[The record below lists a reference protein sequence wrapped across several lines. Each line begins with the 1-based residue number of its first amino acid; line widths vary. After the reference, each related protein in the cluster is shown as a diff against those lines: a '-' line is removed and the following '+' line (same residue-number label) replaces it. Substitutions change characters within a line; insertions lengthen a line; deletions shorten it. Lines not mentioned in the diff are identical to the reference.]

1 MNILRRFFLSNKTH
15 SGDTSVSIPSG
26 QLILVRSPASPK
38 SENECL
44 YEDVILSIR
53 ETSSPFNYQLVVG
66 KNHSSEQDII
76 SDGGDTNEDEELF
89 ETDET
94 VLKSFLI
101 DTQLKFILFE
111 DVEGEI
117 LGWKD
122 LEGDLGDM
130 YEYRINPTVPQDT
143 IDHFLFAIYRC
154 EYERKYKRS
163 SADIHAAALKEFV
176 VEQKDLQLEGDHILS
191 SISTASSTLDLRG
204 NLQGAD
210 EEDEADEEEDEEED
224 EDEFQDATEDVAA
237 ERQVKGEFIGSVP
250 CDLFIY
256 DAKKQSFKVKQNDSN
271 VTIED
276 LGHWNYLMEIKKK
289 KHDENPKS
297 QGFSVVS
304 HIIEQLDPAFRFEQ
318 LSFIFNYFT
327 ENAGYTF
334 LVRFAN
340 RGDYDSFQ
348 KMFAKALWQHIN
360 EKEWRLIKETE
371 QDYLVD
377 TFKNTSVSDED
388 MPDAEYGEEEDD
400 VEMTDSTVNMKN
412 NESDSSNEEKTRY
425 ENTTEYNNALKIG
438 LKDDKAFISRGN
450 KLGIFRTDDDDRK
463 LTFSAAIEG
472 ISSSKEKNRRIN
484 PDRMMLQKGDTTMI
498 IQDETNPNTI
508 YKMDLNRGKV
518 VEDWTMTKDSVD
530 LPVVNFTSNDKYAE
544 MGDDETFLGL
554 SKQSLFR
561 VDPRTKNKIV
571 DSDFKQYKTKT
582 NFSQIATTD
591 SGYIAA
597 STKAGEI
604 KLYDRLGKNA
614 KTSLPGL
621 GDDFIGLTTSSD
633 GRFILAT
640 CKTYLLLI
648 DVKIKKGKY
657 RYKIGFERSFGK
669 DDKPLPKK
677 LSLKPEHLAYLRQVC
692 GNKMSFTKANFNS
705 TIQYKTN
712 TPSSIITSIGPF
724 AITWSLRKVLK
735 NDPEPYTIRRYN
747 DTVMMGDFTVHNAHR
762 MIFTLPDD
770 VTLASSKSFKK
781 PSTEFGGI
789 VKEYEG

>member
-66 KNHSSEQDII
+66 KNHTSEQDLI
-76 SDGGDTNEDEELF
+76 SDGDDENNEEDELF
-89 ETDET
+89 ESDTT

-101 DTQLKFILFE
+101 DAQLKFILFE
-111 DVEGEI
+111 DTESEI

-122 LEGDLGDM
+122 LEGDAGDM

-143 IDHFLFAIYRC
+143 VDHFLFAIYRC

-163 SADIHAAALKEFV
+163 SADIHAASLKEFV

-191 SISTASSTLDLRG
+191 SISTASSTLDLHS
-204 NLQGAD
+204 NLQGVND
-210 EEDEADEEEDEEED
+210 EDEADEEDEGD
-224 EDEFQDATEDVAA
+224 EDEFQDAIEEVATE
-237 ERQVKGEFIGSVP
+237 EQVKGELIGSVL
-250 CDLFIY
+250 CDLFVY
-256 DAKKQSFKVKQNDSN
+256 DAKKQSFKTKQKGMEAS
-271 VTIED
+271 IED
-276 LGHWNYLMEIKKK
+276 IGHWNYLMQIKKK
-289 KHDENPKS
+289 QSEEDTKS
-297 QGFSVVS
+297 KDFSIVS
-304 HIIEQLDPAFRFEQ
+304 YVIEQLDPTFRFEQ
-318 LSFIFNYFT
+318 FSFIFNYFT
-327 ENAGYTF
+327 EKAGYTF
-334 LVRFAN
+334 LMRFAN
-340 RGDYDSFQ
+340 RDEYDKFQ
-348 KMFAKALWQHIN
+348 KMFAKALWQHNN
-360 EKEWRLIKETE
+360 EREWRLIKETE

-377 TFKNTSVSDED
+377 TFRDVSLSDED
-388 MPDAEYGEEEDD
+388 MPDAVSDDDDD
-400 VEMTDSTVNMKN
+400 VEMTDSTVNMKD
-412 NESDSSNEEKTRY
+412 NESDSEDEQKTSY
-425 ENTTEYNNALKIG
+425 KNSAEHNKGLKIG
-438 LKDDKAFISRGN
+438 LKDDRAFISRGN
-450 KLGIFRTDDDDRK
+450 KLGIFRTDNDDRK
-463 LTFSAAIEG
+463 LTFSTAIES
-472 ISSSKEKNRRIN
+472 ISSSRQKNKKIN
-484 PDRMMLQKGDTTMI
+484 LDRMMLQKGDTTMI
-498 IQDETNPNTI
+498 IQDTADPNTI

-518 VEDWTMTKDSVD
+518 VEDWTMTKDSVGI
-530 LPVVNFTSNDKYAE
+530 PVVNFAPNDKYAE
-544 MGDDETFLGL
+544 MGDEETFLGL

-571 DSDFKQYKTKT
+571 DSDFKQYKSKT

-591 SGYIAA
+591 NGYIAA
-597 STKAGEI
+597 STKGGEI
-604 KLYDRLGKNA
+604 KLYDKLGRNA

-657 RYKIGFERSFGK
+657 RYKMGFERSFGK

-677 LSLKPEHLAYLRQVC
+677 LTLKPEHLAYLRQVC
-692 GNKMSFTKANFNS
+692 GNNMSFTKANFNS
-705 TIQYKTN
+705 TLQYKTN

-724 AITWSLRKVLK
+724 AVTWSMRKVLK

-781 PSTEFGGI
+781 PSTEFGGV
-789 VKEYEG
+789 VKEYQG

>member
-53 ETSSPFNYQLVVG
+53 ETSSPFNYQLIVG
-66 KNHSSEQDII
+66 KNHTSEQDLI
-76 SDGGDTNEDEELF
+76 SDGDDENNEEDELF
-89 ETDET
+89 ESDTT

-101 DTQLKFILFE
+101 DAQLKFILFE
-111 DVEGEI
+111 DTESEI

-122 LEGDLGDM
+122 LEGDAGDM

-143 IDHFLFAIYRC
+143 VDHFLFAVYRC

-163 SADIHAAALKEFV
+163 SADIHAASLKEFV

-191 SISTASSTLDLRG
+191 SISTASSTLDLHS

-210 EEDEADEEEDEEED
+210 DEDEADEGD
-224 EDEFQDATEDVAA
+224 EDEFQDAIEEVATE
-237 ERQVKGEFIGSVP
+237 EQVKGELIGSVL
-250 CDLFIY
+250 CDLFVY
-256 DAKKQSFKVKQNDSN
+256 DAKKQSFKTKQKGMEAS
-271 VTIED
+271 IED
-276 LGHWNYLMEIKKK
+276 IGHWNYLMQIKKK
-289 KHDENPKS
+289 QSEEDTKS
-297 QGFSVVS
+297 KDFSIVS
-304 HIIEQLDPAFRFEQ
+304 YVIEQLDPTFRFEQ
-318 LSFIFNYFT
+318 FSFIFNYFT
-327 ENAGYTF
+327 EKAGYTF
-334 LVRFAN
+334 LMRFAN
-340 RGDYDSFQ
+340 RDEYDKFQ
-348 KMFAKALWQHIN
+348 KMFAKALWQHNN
-360 EKEWRLIKETE
+360 EREWRLIKETE

-377 TFKNTSVSDED
+377 TFRDVSLSDED
-388 MPDAEYGEEEDD
+388 MPDAVSDDDDD
-400 VEMTDSTVNMKN
+400 VEMTDSTINMKD
-412 NESDSSNEEKTRY
+412 NESDSEDEQKTRY
-425 ENTTEYNNALKIG
+425 KNSAEHNKGLKIG
-438 LKDDKAFISRGN
+438 LKDDRAFISRGN
-450 KLGIFRTDDDDRK
+450 KLGIFRTDNDDRK
-463 LTFSAAIEG
+463 LTFSTAIES
-472 ISSSKEKNRRIN
+472 ISSSRQKNKKIN
-484 PDRMMLQKGDTTMI
+484 LDRMMLQKGDTTMI
-498 IQDETNPNTI
+498 IQDTADPNTI

-518 VEDWTMTKDSVD
+518 VEDWTMTKDSVGI
-530 LPVVNFTSNDKYAE
+530 PVVNFAPNDKYAE
-544 MGDDETFLGL
+544 MGDEETFLGL

-571 DSDFKQYKTKT
+571 DSDFKQYKSKT

-591 SGYIAA
+591 NGYIVA
-597 STKAGEI
+597 STKGGEI
-604 KLYDRLGKNA
+604 KLYDELGRNA

-657 RYKIGFERSFGK
+657 RYKMGFERSFGK

-677 LSLKPEHLAYLRQVC
+677 LTLKPEHLAYLRQVC
-692 GNKMSFTKANFNS
+692 GNNMSFTKANFNS
-705 TIQYKTN
+705 TLQYKTN

-724 AITWSLRKVLK
+724 AVTWSMRKVLK

-781 PSTEFGGI
+781 PSTEFGGV
-789 VKEYEG
+789 VKEYQG

>member
-66 KNHSSEQDII
+66 KNHTSEQDLI
-76 SDGGDTNEDEELF
+76 SDGDDENNEEDELF
-89 ETDET
+89 ESDTT

-101 DTQLKFILFE
+101 DAQLKFILFE
-111 DVEGEI
+111 DTESEI

-122 LEGDLGDM
+122 LEGDAGDM

-143 IDHFLFAIYRC
+143 VDHFLFAIYRC

-163 SADIHAAALKEFV
+163 SADIHAASLKEFV

-191 SISTASSTLDLRG
+191 SISTASSTLDLHS
-204 NLQGAD
+204 NLQGVND
-210 EEDEADEEEDEEED
+210 EDEADEEDEGD
-224 EDEFQDATEDVAA
+224 EDEFQDAIEEVATE
-237 ERQVKGEFIGSVP
+237 EQVKGELIGSVL
-250 CDLFIY
+250 CDLFVY
-256 DAKKQSFKVKQNDSN
+256 DAKKQSFKTKQKGMEAS
-271 VTIED
+271 IED
-276 LGHWNYLMEIKKK
+276 IGHWNYLMQIKKK
-289 KHDENPKS
+289 QSEEDTKS
-297 QGFSVVS
+297 KDFSIVS
-304 HIIEQLDPAFRFEQ
+304 YVIEQLDPTFRFEQ
-318 LSFIFNYFT
+318 FSFIFNYFT
-327 ENAGYTF
+327 EKAGYTF
-334 LVRFAN
+334 LMRFAN
-340 RGDYDSFQ
+340 RDEYDKFQ
-348 KMFAKALWQHIN
+348 KMFAKALWQHNN
-360 EKEWRLIKETE
+360 EREWRLIKETE

-377 TFKNTSVSDED
+377 TFRDVSLSDED
-388 MPDAEYGEEEDD
+388 MPDAVSDDDDD
-400 VEMTDSTVNMKN
+400 VEMTDSTVNMKD
-412 NESDSSNEEKTRY
+412 NESDSEDEQKTRY
-425 ENTTEYNNALKIG
+425 KNSAEHNRGLKIG
-438 LKDDKAFISRGN
+438 LKDDRAFISRGN
-450 KLGIFRTDDDDRK
+450 KLGIFRTDNDDRK
-463 LTFSAAIEG
+463 LTFSTAIES
-472 ISSSKEKNRRIN
+472 ISSSRQKNKKIN
-484 PDRMMLQKGDTTMI
+484 LDRMMLQKGDTTMI
-498 IQDETNPNTI
+498 IQDTADPNTI

-518 VEDWTMTKDSVD
+518 VEDWTMTKDSVGI
-530 LPVVNFTSNDKYAE
+530 PVVNFAPNDKYAE
-544 MGDDETFLGL
+544 MGDEETFLGL

-571 DSDFKQYKTKT
+571 DSDFKQYKSKT

-591 SGYIAA
+591 NGYIAA
-597 STKAGEI
+597 STKGGEI
-604 KLYDRLGKNA
+604 KLYDKLGRNA

-657 RYKIGFERSFGK
+657 RYKMGFERSFGK

-677 LSLKPEHLAYLRQVC
+677 LTLKPEHLAYLRQVC
-692 GNKMSFTKANFNS
+692 GNNMSFTKANFNS
-705 TIQYKTN
+705 TLQYKTN

-724 AITWSLRKVLK
+724 AVTWSMRKVLK

-781 PSTEFGGI
+781 PSTEFGGV
-789 VKEYEG
+789 VKEYQG

>member
-66 KNHSSEQDII
+66 KNHTSEQDLI
-76 SDGGDTNEDEELF
+76 SDGDDENNEEDELF
-89 ETDET
+89 ESDTT

-101 DTQLKFILFE
+101 DAQLKFILFE
-111 DVEGEI
+111 DTESEI

-122 LEGDLGDM
+122 LEGDAGDM

-143 IDHFLFAIYRC
+143 VDHFLFAIYRC

-163 SADIHAAALKEFV
+163 SADIHAASLKEFV

-191 SISTASSTLDLRG
+191 SISTASSTLDLHS
-204 NLQGAD
+204 NLQGVD
-210 EEDEADEEEDEEED
+210 DEDEADEEDEGD
-224 EDEFQDATEDVAA
+224 EDEFQDAIEQVATE
-237 ERQVKGEFIGSVP
+237 EQVKGELIGSVL
-250 CDLFIY
+250 CDLFVY
-256 DAKKQSFKVKQNDSN
+256 DAKKQSFKTKQKGMEAS
-271 VTIED
+271 IED
-276 LGHWNYLMEIKKK
+276 IGHWNYLMQIKKK
-289 KHDENPKS
+289 QSEEDTKS
-297 QGFSVVS
+297 KDFSIVS
-304 HIIEQLDPAFRFEQ
+304 YVIEQLDPTFRFEQ
-318 LSFIFNYFT
+318 FSFIFNYFT
-327 ENAGYTF
+327 EKAGYTF
-334 LVRFAN
+334 LMRFAN
-340 RGDYDSFQ
+340 RDEYDKFQ
-348 KMFAKALWQHIN
+348 KMFAKALWQHNN
-360 EKEWRLIKETE
+360 EREWRLIKETE

-377 TFKNTSVSDED
+377 TFRDVSLSDED
-388 MPDAEYGEEEDD
+388 MPDAVSDDDDD
-400 VEMTDSTVNMKN
+400 VEMTDSTVNMKD
-412 NESDSSNEEKTRY
+412 NESDSEDEQKTSY
-425 ENTTEYNNALKIG
+425 KNSAEHNKGLKIG
-438 LKDDKAFISRGN
+438 LKDDRAFISRGN
-450 KLGIFRTDDDDRK
+450 KLGIFRTDNDDRK
-463 LTFSAAIEG
+463 LTFSTAIES
-472 ISSSKEKNRRIN
+472 ISSSRQKNKKIN
-484 PDRMMLQKGDTTMI
+484 LDRMMLQKGDTTMI
-498 IQDETNPNTI
+498 IQDTADPNTI

-518 VEDWTMTKDSVD
+518 VEDWTMTKDSVGI
-530 LPVVNFTSNDKYAE
+530 PVVNFAPNDKYAE
-544 MGDDETFLGL
+544 MGDEETFLGL

-571 DSDFKQYKTKT
+571 DSDFKQYKSKT

-591 SGYIAA
+591 NGYIAA
-597 STKAGEI
+597 STKGGEI
-604 KLYDRLGKNA
+604 KLYDKLGRNA

-657 RYKIGFERSFGK
+657 RYKMGFERSFGK

-677 LSLKPEHLAYLRQVC
+677 LTLKPEHLAYLRQVC
-692 GNKMSFTKANFNS
+692 GNNMSFTKANFNS
-705 TIQYKTN
+705 TLQYKTN

-724 AITWSLRKVLK
+724 AVTWSMRKVLK

-781 PSTEFGGI
+781 PSTEFGGV
-789 VKEYEG
+789 VKKYQG

>member
-66 KNHSSEQDII
+66 KNHTSEQDLI
-76 SDGGDTNEDEELF
+76 SDGDDENNEEDELF
-89 ETDET
+89 ESDTT

-101 DTQLKFILFE
+101 DAQLKFILFE
-111 DVEGEI
+111 DTESEI

-122 LEGDLGDM
+122 LEGDAGDM

-143 IDHFLFAIYRC
+143 VDHFLFAIYRC

-163 SADIHAAALKEFV
+163 SADIHAASLKEFV

-191 SISTASSTLDLRG
+191 SISTASSTLDLHS
-204 NLQGAD
+204 NLQGVND
-210 EEDEADEEEDEEED
+210 EDEADEEDEGD
-224 EDEFQDATEDVAA
+224 EDEFQDAIEEVATE
-237 ERQVKGEFIGSVP
+237 EQVKGELIGSVL
-250 CDLFIY
+250 CDLFVY
-256 DAKKQSFKVKQNDSN
+256 DAKKQSFKTKQKGMEAS
-271 VTIED
+271 IED
-276 LGHWNYLMEIKKK
+276 IGHWNYLMQIKKK
-289 KHDENPKS
+289 QSEEDTKS
-297 QGFSVVS
+297 KDFSIVS
-304 HIIEQLDPAFRFEQ
+304 YVIEQLDPTFRFEQ
-318 LSFIFNYFT
+318 FSFIFNYFT
-327 ENAGYTF
+327 EKAGYTF
-334 LVRFAN
+334 LMRFAN
-340 RGDYDSFQ
+340 RDEYDKFQ
-348 KMFAKALWQHIN
+348 KMFAKALWQHNN
-360 EKEWRLIKETE
+360 EREWRLIKETE

-377 TFKNTSVSDED
+377 TFRDVSLSDED
-388 MPDAEYGEEEDD
+388 MPDAVSDDDDD
-400 VEMTDSTVNMKN
+400 VEMTDSTVNMKD
-412 NESDSSNEEKTRY
+412 NESDSEDEQKTRY
-425 ENTTEYNNALKIG
+425 KNSAEHNRGLKIG
-438 LKDDKAFISRGN
+438 LKDDRAFISRGN
-450 KLGIFRTDDDDRK
+450 KLGIFRTDNDDRK
-463 LTFSAAIEG
+463 LTFSTAIES
-472 ISSSKEKNRRIN
+472 ISSSRQKNKKIN
-484 PDRMMLQKGDTTMI
+484 LDRMMLQKGDTTMI
-498 IQDETNPNTI
+498 IQDTADPNTI

-518 VEDWTMTKDSVD
+518 VEDWTMTKDSVGI
-530 LPVVNFTSNDKYAE
+530 PVVNFAPNDKYAE
-544 MGDDETFLGL
+544 MGDEETFLGL

-571 DSDFKQYKTKT
+571 DSDFKQYKSKT

-591 SGYIAA
+591 NGYIAA
-597 STKAGEI
+597 STKGGEI
-604 KLYDRLGKNA
+604 KLYDKLGRNA

-657 RYKIGFERSFGK
+657 RYKMGFERSFGK

-677 LSLKPEHLAYLRQVC
+677 LTLKPEHLAYLRQVC
-692 GNKMSFTKANFNS
+692 GHNMSFTKANFNS
-705 TIQYKTN
+705 TLQYKTN

-724 AITWSLRKVLK
+724 AVTWSMRKVLK

-781 PSTEFGGI
+781 PSTEFGGV
-789 VKEYEG
+789 VKEYQG

>member
-66 KNHSSEQDII
+66 KNHTSEQDLI
-76 SDGGDTNEDEELF
+76 SDGDDENNEEDELF
-89 ETDET
+89 ESDTT

-101 DTQLKFILFE
+101 DAQLKFILFE
-111 DVEGEI
+111 DTESEI

-122 LEGDLGDM
+122 LEGDAGDM

-143 IDHFLFAIYRC
+143 VDHFLFAIYRC

-163 SADIHAAALKEFV
+163 SADIHAASLKEFV

-191 SISTASSTLDLRG
+191 SISTASSTLDLHS
-204 NLQGAD
+204 NLQGVND
-210 EEDEADEEEDEEED
+210 EDEADEEDEGDEE
-224 EDEFQDATEDVAA
+224 EFQDAIEEVATE
-237 ERQVKGEFIGSVP
+237 EQVKGELIGSVL
-250 CDLFIY
+250 CDLFVY
-256 DAKKQSFKVKQNDSN
+256 DAKKQSFKTKQKGMEAS
-271 VTIED
+271 IED
-276 LGHWNYLMEIKKK
+276 IGHWNYLMQIKKK
-289 KHDENPKS
+289 QSEEDMKS
-297 QGFSVVS
+297 KDFSIVS
-304 HIIEQLDPAFRFEQ
+304 YVIEQLDPTFRFEQ
-318 LSFIFNYFT
+318 FSFIFNYFT
-327 ENAGYTF
+327 EKAGYTF
-334 LVRFAN
+334 LMRFAN
-340 RGDYDSFQ
+340 RDEYDKFQ
-348 KMFAKALWQHIN
+348 KMFAKALWQHNN
-360 EKEWRLIKETE
+360 EREWRLIKETE

-377 TFKNTSVSDED
+377 TFRDVSLSDED
-388 MPDAEYGEEEDD
+388 MPDAVSDDDDD
-400 VEMTDSTVNMKN
+400 VEMTDSTVNMKD
-412 NESDSSNEEKTRY
+412 NESDSEDEQKTRY
-425 ENTTEYNNALKIG
+425 KNSAEHNRGLKIG
-438 LKDDKAFISRGN
+438 LKDDRAFISRGN
-450 KLGIFRTDDDDRK
+450 KLGIFRTDNDDRK
-463 LTFSAAIEG
+463 LTFSTAIES
-472 ISSSKEKNRRIN
+472 ISSSRQKNKKIN
-484 PDRMMLQKGDTTMI
+484 LDRMMLQKGDTTMI
-498 IQDETNPNTI
+498 IQDTADPNTI

-518 VEDWTMTKDSVD
+518 VEDWTMTKDSVGI
-530 LPVVNFTSNDKYAE
+530 PVVNFAPNDKYAE
-544 MGDDETFLGL
+544 MGDEETFLGL

-571 DSDFKQYKTKT
+571 DSDFKQYKSKT

-591 SGYIAA
+591 NGYIAA
-597 STKAGEI
+597 STKGGEI
-604 KLYDRLGKNA
+604 KLYDKLGRNA

-657 RYKIGFERSFGK
+657 RYKMGFERSFGK

-677 LSLKPEHLAYLRQVC
+677 LTLKPEHLAYLRQVC
-692 GNKMSFTKANFNS
+692 GHNMSFTKANFNS
-705 TIQYKTN
+705 TLQYKTN

-724 AITWSLRKVLK
+724 AVTWSMRKVLK

-781 PSTEFGGI
+781 PSTEFGGV
-789 VKEYEG
+789 VKEYQG

>member
-66 KNHSSEQDII
+66 KNHTSEQDLI
-76 SDGGDTNEDEELF
+76 SDGDDENNEEDELF
-89 ETDET
+89 ESDTT

-101 DTQLKFILFE
+101 DAQLKFILFE
-111 DVEGEI
+111 DTESEI

-122 LEGDLGDM
+122 LEGDAGDM

-143 IDHFLFAIYRC
+143 VDHFLFAIYRC

-163 SADIHAAALKEFV
+163 SADIHAASLKEFV

-191 SISTASSTLDLRG
+191 SISTASSTLDLHS
-204 NLQGAD
+204 NLQGVND
-210 EEDEADEEEDEEED
+210 EDEADEEDEGD
-224 EDEFQDATEDVAA
+224 EDEFQDAIEEVATE
-237 ERQVKGEFIGSVP
+237 EQVKGELIGSVL
-250 CDLFIY
+250 CDLFVY
-256 DAKKQSFKVKQNDSN
+256 DAKKQSFKTKQKGMEAS
-271 VTIED
+271 IED
-276 LGHWNYLMEIKKK
+276 IGHWNYLMQIKKK
-289 KHDENPKS
+289 QSEEDMKS
-297 QGFSVVS
+297 KDFSIVS
-304 HIIEQLDPAFRFEQ
+304 YVIEQLDPTFRFEQ
-318 LSFIFNYFT
+318 FSFIFNYFT
-327 ENAGYTF
+327 EKAGYTF
-334 LVRFAN
+334 LMRFAN
-340 RGDYDSFQ
+340 RDEYDKFQ
-348 KMFAKALWQHIN
+348 KMFAKALWQHNN
-360 EKEWRLIKETE
+360 EREWRLIKETE

-377 TFKNTSVSDED
+377 TFRDVSLSDED
-388 MPDAEYGEEEDD
+388 MPDAVSDDDDD
-400 VEMTDSTVNMKN
+400 VEMTDSTVNMKD
-412 NESDSSNEEKTRY
+412 NESDSEDEQKTSY
-425 ENTTEYNNALKIG
+425 KNSAEHNKGLKIG
-438 LKDDKAFISRGN
+438 LKDDRAFISRGN
-450 KLGIFRTDDDDRK
+450 KLGIFRTDNDDRK
-463 LTFSAAIEG
+463 LTFSTAIES
-472 ISSSKEKNRRIN
+472 ISSSRQKNKKIN
-484 PDRMMLQKGDTTMI
+484 LDRMMLQKGDTTMI
-498 IQDETNPNTI
+498 IQDTADPNTI

-518 VEDWTMTKDSVD
+518 VEDWTMTKDSVGI
-530 LPVVNFTSNDKYAE
+530 PVVNFAPNDKYAE
-544 MGDDETFLGL
+544 MGDEETFLGL

-571 DSDFKQYKTKT
+571 DSDFKQYKSKT

-591 SGYIAA
+591 NGYIAA
-597 STKAGEI
+597 STKGGEI
-604 KLYDRLGKNA
+604 KLYDKLGRNA

-657 RYKIGFERSFGK
+657 RYKMGFERSFGK

-677 LSLKPEHLAYLRQVC
+677 LTLKPEHLAYLRQVC
-692 GNKMSFTKANFNS
+692 GNNMSFTKANFNS
-705 TIQYKTN
+705 TLQYKTN

-724 AITWSLRKVLK
+724 AVTWSMRKVLK

-781 PSTEFGGI
+781 PSTEFGGV
-789 VKEYEG
+789 VKEYQG

>member
-66 KNHSSEQDII
+66 KNHTSEQDLI
-76 SDGGDTNEDEELF
+76 SDGDDENNEEDELF
-89 ETDET
+89 ESDTT

-101 DTQLKFILFE
+101 DAQLKFILFE
-111 DVEGEI
+111 DTESEI

-122 LEGDLGDM
+122 LEGDAGDM

-143 IDHFLFAIYRC
+143 VDHFLFAVYRC

-163 SADIHAAALKEFV
+163 SADIHAASLKEFV

-191 SISTASSTLDLRG
+191 SISTASSTLDLHS

-210 EEDEADEEEDEEED
+210 DEDEADEGD
-224 EDEFQDATEDVAA
+224 EDEFQDAIEEVATE
-237 ERQVKGEFIGSVP
+237 EQVKGELIGSVL
-250 CDLFIY
+250 CDLFVY
-256 DAKKQSFKVKQNDSN
+256 DAKKQSFKTKQKGMEAS
-271 VTIED
+271 IED
-276 LGHWNYLMEIKKK
+276 IGHWNYLMQIKKK
-289 KHDENPKS
+289 QSEEDTKS
-297 QGFSVVS
+297 KDFSIVS
-304 HIIEQLDPAFRFEQ
+304 YVIEQLDPTFRFEQ
-318 LSFIFNYFT
+318 FSFIFNYFT
-327 ENAGYTF
+327 EKAGYTF
-334 LVRFAN
+334 LMRFAN
-340 RGDYDSFQ
+340 RDEYDKFQ
-348 KMFAKALWQHIN
+348 KMFAKALWQHNN
-360 EKEWRLIKETE
+360 EREWRLIKETE

-377 TFKNTSVSDED
+377 TFRDVSLSDED
-388 MPDAEYGEEEDD
+388 MPDAVSDDDDD
-400 VEMTDSTVNMKN
+400 VEMTDSTVNMKD
-412 NESDSSNEEKTRY
+412 NESDSEDEQKTRY
-425 ENTTEYNNALKIG
+425 KNSAEHNKGLKIG
-438 LKDDKAFISRGN
+438 LKDDRAFISRGN
-450 KLGIFRTDDDDRK
+450 KLGIFRTDNDDRK
-463 LTFSAAIEG
+463 LTFSTAIES
-472 ISSSKEKNRRIN
+472 ISSSRQKNKKIN
-484 PDRMMLQKGDTTMI
+484 LDRMMLQKGDTTMI
-498 IQDETNPNTI
+498 IQDTADPNTI

-518 VEDWTMTKDSVD
+518 VEDWTMTKDSVGI
-530 LPVVNFTSNDKYAE
+530 PVVNFAPNDKYAE
-544 MGDDETFLGL
+544 MGDEETFLGL

-571 DSDFKQYKTKT
+571 DSDFKQYKSKT

-591 SGYIAA
+591 NGYIVA
-597 STKAGEI
+597 STKGGEI
-604 KLYDRLGKNA
+604 KLYDELGRNA

-657 RYKIGFERSFGK
+657 RYKMGFERSFGK

-677 LSLKPEHLAYLRQVC
+677 LTLKPEHLAYLRQVC
-692 GNKMSFTKANFNS
+692 GNNMSFTKANFNS
-705 TIQYKTN
+705 TLQYKTN

-724 AITWSLRKVLK
+724 AVTWSMRKVLK

-781 PSTEFGGI
+781 PSTEFGGV
-789 VKEYEG
+789 VKEYQG

>member
-66 KNHSSEQDII
+66 KNHTSEQDLI
-76 SDGGDTNEDEELF
+76 SDGDDENNEEDELF
-89 ETDET
+89 ESDTT

-101 DTQLKFILFE
+101 DAQLKFILFE
-111 DVEGEI
+111 DTESEI

-122 LEGDLGDM
+122 LEGDAGDM

-143 IDHFLFAIYRC
+143 VDHFLFAIYRC

-163 SADIHAAALKEFV
+163 SADIHAASLKEFV

-191 SISTASSTLDLRG
+191 SISTASSTLDLHS
-204 NLQGAD
+204 NLQGVND
-210 EEDEADEEEDEEED
+210 EDEADEEDEGD
-224 EDEFQDATEDVAA
+224 EDEFQDAIEEVATE
-237 ERQVKGEFIGSVP
+237 EQVKGELIGSVL
-250 CDLFIY
+250 CDLFVY
-256 DAKKQSFKVKQNDSN
+256 DAKKQSFKTKQKGMEAS
-271 VTIED
+271 IED
-276 LGHWNYLMEIKKK
+276 IGHWNYLMQIKKK
-289 KHDENPKS
+289 QSEEDMKS
-297 QGFSVVS
+297 KDFSIVS
-304 HIIEQLDPAFRFEQ
+304 YVIEQLDPTFRFEQ
-318 LSFIFNYFT
+318 FSFIFNYFT
-327 ENAGYTF
+327 EKAGYTF
-334 LVRFAN
+334 LMRFAN
-340 RGDYDSFQ
+340 RDEYDKFQ
-348 KMFAKALWQHIN
+348 KMFAKALWQHNN
-360 EKEWRLIKETE
+360 EREWRLIKETE

-377 TFKNTSVSDED
+377 TFRDVSLSDED
-388 MPDAEYGEEEDD
+388 MPDAVSDDDDD
-400 VEMTDSTVNMKN
+400 VEMTDSTVNMKD
-412 NESDSSNEEKTRY
+412 NESDSEDEQKTRY
-425 ENTTEYNNALKIG
+425 KNSAEHNRGLKIG
-438 LKDDKAFISRGN
+438 LKDDRAFISRGN
-450 KLGIFRTDDDDRK
+450 KLGIFRTDNDDRK
-463 LTFSAAIEG
+463 LTFSTAIES
-472 ISSSKEKNRRIN
+472 ISSSRQKNKKIN
-484 PDRMMLQKGDTTMI
+484 LDRMMLQKGDTTMI
-498 IQDETNPNTI
+498 IQDTADPNTI

-518 VEDWTMTKDSVD
+518 VEDWTMTKDSVGI
-530 LPVVNFTSNDKYAE
+530 PVVNFAPNDKYAE
-544 MGDDETFLGL
+544 MGDEETFLGL

-571 DSDFKQYKTKT
+571 DSDFKQYKSKT

-591 SGYIAA
+591 NGYIAA
-597 STKAGEI
+597 STKGGEI
-604 KLYDRLGKNA
+604 KLYDKLGRNA

-657 RYKIGFERSFGK
+657 RYKMGFERSFGK

-677 LSLKPEHLAYLRQVC
+677 LTLKPEHLAYLRQVC
-692 GNKMSFTKANFNS
+692 GNNMSFTKANFNS
-705 TIQYKTN
+705 TLQYKTN

-724 AITWSLRKVLK
+724 AVTWSMRKVLK

-781 PSTEFGGI
+781 PSTEFGGV
-789 VKEYEG
+789 VKEYQG

>member
-66 KNHSSEQDII
+66 KNHTSEQDLI
-76 SDGGDTNEDEELF
+76 SDGDDENNEEDELF
-89 ETDET
+89 ESDTT

-101 DTQLKFILFE
+101 DAQLKFILFE
-111 DVEGEI
+111 DTESEI

-122 LEGDLGDM
+122 LEGDAGDM

-143 IDHFLFAIYRC
+143 VDHFLFAIYRC

-163 SADIHAAALKEFV
+163 SADIHAASLKEFV

-191 SISTASSTLDLRG
+191 SISTASSTLDLHS
-204 NLQGAD
+204 NLQGVND
-210 EEDEADEEEDEEED
+210 EDEADEEDEGDEE
-224 EDEFQDATEDVAA
+224 EFQDAIEEVATE
-237 ERQVKGEFIGSVP
+237 EQVKGELIGSVL
-250 CDLFIY
+250 CDLFVY
-256 DAKKQSFKVKQNDSN
+256 DAKKQSFKTKQKGMEAS
-271 VTIED
+271 IED
-276 LGHWNYLMEIKKK
+276 IGHWNYLMQIKKK
-289 KHDENPKS
+289 QSEEDTKS
-297 QGFSVVS
+297 KDFSIVS
-304 HIIEQLDPAFRFEQ
+304 YVIEQLDPTFRFEQ
-318 LSFIFNYFT
+318 FSFIFNYFT
-327 ENAGYTF
+327 EKAGYTF
-334 LVRFAN
+334 LMRFAN
-340 RGDYDSFQ
+340 RDEYDKFQ
-348 KMFAKALWQHIN
+348 KMFAKALWQHNN
-360 EKEWRLIKETE
+360 EREWRLIKETE

-377 TFKNTSVSDED
+377 TFRDVSLSDED
-388 MPDAEYGEEEDD
+388 MPDAVSDDDDD
-400 VEMTDSTVNMKN
+400 VEMTDSTVNMKD
-412 NESDSSNEEKTRY
+412 NESDSEDEQKTRY
-425 ENTTEYNNALKIG
+425 KNSAEHNRGLKIG
-438 LKDDKAFISRGN
+438 LKDDRAFISRGN
-450 KLGIFRTDDDDRK
+450 KLGIFRTDNDDRK
-463 LTFSAAIEG
+463 LTFSTAIES
-472 ISSSKEKNRRIN
+472 ISSSRQKNKKIN
-484 PDRMMLQKGDTTMI
+484 LDRMMLQKGDTTMI
-498 IQDETNPNTI
+498 IQDTADPNTI

-518 VEDWTMTKDSVD
+518 VEDWTMTKDSVGI
-530 LPVVNFTSNDKYAE
+530 PVVNFAPNDKYAE
-544 MGDDETFLGL
+544 MGDEETFLGL

-571 DSDFKQYKTKT
+571 DSDFKQYKSKT

-591 SGYIAA
+591 NGYIAA
-597 STKAGEI
+597 STKGGEI
-604 KLYDRLGKNA
+604 KLYDKLGRNA

-657 RYKIGFERSFGK
+657 RYKMGFERSFGK

-677 LSLKPEHLAYLRQVC
+677 LTLKPEHLAYLRQVC
-692 GNKMSFTKANFNS
+692 GHNMSFTKANFNS
-705 TIQYKTN
+705 TLQYKTN

-724 AITWSLRKVLK
+724 AVTWSMRKVLK

-781 PSTEFGGI
+781 PSTEFGGV
-789 VKEYEG
+789 VKEYQG

>member
-66 KNHSSEQDII
+66 KNHTSEQDLI
-76 SDGGDTNEDEELF
+76 SDGDDENNEEDELF
-89 ETDET
+89 ESDTT

-101 DTQLKFILFE
+101 DAQLKFILFE
-111 DVEGEI
+111 DTESEI

-122 LEGDLGDM
+122 LEGDAGDM

-143 IDHFLFAIYRC
+143 VDHFLFAIYRC

-163 SADIHAAALKEFV
+163 SADIHAASLKEFV

-191 SISTASSTLDLRG
+191 SISTASSTLDLHS
-204 NLQGAD
+204 NLQGVND
-210 EEDEADEEEDEEED
+210 EDEADEEDEGDEE
-224 EDEFQDATEDVAA
+224 EFQDAIEEVATE
-237 ERQVKGEFIGSVP
+237 EQVKGELIGSVL
-250 CDLFIY
+250 CDLFVY
-256 DAKKQSFKVKQNDSN
+256 DAKKQSFKTKQKGMEAS
-271 VTIED
+271 IED
-276 LGHWNYLMEIKKK
+276 IGHWNYLMQIKKK
-289 KHDENPKS
+289 QSEEDTKS
-297 QGFSVVS
+297 KDFSIVS
-304 HIIEQLDPAFRFEQ
+304 YVIEQLDPTFRFEQ
-318 LSFIFNYFT
+318 FSFIFNYFT
-327 ENAGYTF
+327 EKAGYTF
-334 LVRFAN
+334 LMRFAN
-340 RGDYDSFQ
+340 RDEYDKFQ
-348 KMFAKALWQHIN
+348 KMFAKALWQHNN
-360 EKEWRLIKETE
+360 EREWRLIKETE

-377 TFKNTSVSDED
+377 TFRDVSLSDED
-388 MPDAEYGEEEDD
+388 MPDAVSDDDDD
-400 VEMTDSTVNMKN
+400 VEMTDSTVNMKD
-412 NESDSSNEEKTRY
+412 NESDSEDEQKTSY
-425 ENTTEYNNALKIG
+425 KNSAEHNKGLKIG
-438 LKDDKAFISRGN
+438 LKDDRAFISRGN
-450 KLGIFRTDDDDRK
+450 KLGIFRTDNDDRK
-463 LTFSAAIEG
+463 LTFSTAIES
-472 ISSSKEKNRRIN
+472 ISSSRQKNKKIN
-484 PDRMMLQKGDTTMI
+484 LDRMMLQKGDTTMI
-498 IQDETNPNTI
+498 IQDTADPNTI

-518 VEDWTMTKDSVD
+518 VEDWTMTKDSVGI
-530 LPVVNFTSNDKYAE
+530 PVVNFAPNDKYAE
-544 MGDDETFLGL
+544 MGDEETFLGL

-571 DSDFKQYKTKT
+571 DSDFKQYKSKT

-591 SGYIAA
+591 NGYIAA
-597 STKAGEI
+597 STKGGEI
-604 KLYDRLGKNA
+604 KLYDKLGRNA

-657 RYKIGFERSFGK
+657 RYKMGFERSFGK

-677 LSLKPEHLAYLRQVC
+677 LTLKPEHLAYLRQVC
-692 GNKMSFTKANFNS
+692 GHNMSFTKANFNS
-705 TIQYKTN
+705 TLQYKTN

-724 AITWSLRKVLK
+724 AVTWSMRKVLK

-781 PSTEFGGI
+781 PSTEFGGV
-789 VKEYEG
+789 VKEYQG

>member
-66 KNHSSEQDII
+66 KNHTSEQDLI
-76 SDGGDTNEDEELF
+76 SDGDDENNEEDELF
-89 ETDET
+89 ESDTT

-101 DTQLKFILFE
+101 DAQLKFILFE
-111 DVEGEI
+111 DTESEI

-122 LEGDLGDM
+122 LEGDAGDM

-143 IDHFLFAIYRC
+143 VDHFLFAIYRC

-163 SADIHAAALKEFV
+163 SADIHAASLKEFV

-191 SISTASSTLDLRG
+191 SISTASSTLDLHS
-204 NLQGAD
+204 NLQGVD
-210 EEDEADEEEDEEED
+210 DEDEADEEDEGD
-224 EDEFQDATEDVAA
+224 EDEFQDAIEEVATE
-237 ERQVKGEFIGSVP
+237 EQVKGELIGSVL
-250 CDLFIY
+250 CDLFVY
-256 DAKKQSFKVKQNDSN
+256 DAKKQSFKTKQKGMEAS
-271 VTIED
+271 IED
-276 LGHWNYLMEIKKK
+276 IGHWNYLMQIKKK
-289 KHDENPKS
+289 QSEEDTKS
-297 QGFSVVS
+297 KDFSIVS
-304 HIIEQLDPAFRFEQ
+304 YVIEQLDPTFRFEQ
-318 LSFIFNYFT
+318 FSFIFNYFT
-327 ENAGYTF
+327 EKAGYTF
-334 LVRFAN
+334 LMRFAN
-340 RGDYDSFQ
+340 RDEYDKFQ
-348 KMFAKALWQHIN
+348 KMFAKALWQHNN
-360 EKEWRLIKETE
+360 EREWRLIKETE

-377 TFKNTSVSDED
+377 TFRDVSLSDED
-388 MPDAEYGEEEDD
+388 MPDAVSDDDDD
-400 VEMTDSTVNMKN
+400 VEMTDSTVNMKD
-412 NESDSSNEEKTRY
+412 NESDSEDEQKTRY
-425 ENTTEYNNALKIG
+425 KNSAEHNKGLKIG
-438 LKDDKAFISRGN
+438 LKDDRAFISRGN
-450 KLGIFRTDDDDRK
+450 KLGIFRTDNDDRK
-463 LTFSAAIEG
+463 LTFSTAIES
-472 ISSSKEKNRRIN
+472 ISSSRQKNKKIN
-484 PDRMMLQKGDTTMI
+484 LDRMMLQKGDTTMI
-498 IQDETNPNTI
+498 IQDTADPNTI

-518 VEDWTMTKDSVD
+518 VEDWTMTKDSVGI
-530 LPVVNFTSNDKYAE
+530 PVVNFAPNDKYAE
-544 MGDDETFLGL
+544 MGDEETFLGL

-571 DSDFKQYKTKT
+571 DSDFKQYKSKT

-591 SGYIAA
+591 NGYIAA
-597 STKAGEI
+597 STKGGEI
-604 KLYDRLGKNA
+604 KLYDKLGRNA

-657 RYKIGFERSFGK
+657 RYKMGFERSFGK

-677 LSLKPEHLAYLRQVC
+677 LTLKPEHLAYLRQVC
-692 GNKMSFTKANFNS
+692 GNNMSFTKANFNS
-705 TIQYKTN
+705 TLQYKTN

-724 AITWSLRKVLK
+724 AVTWSMRKVLK

-781 PSTEFGGI
+781 PSTEFGGV
-789 VKEYEG
+789 VKEYQG

>member
-66 KNHSSEQDII
+66 KNHTSEQDLI
-76 SDGGDTNEDEELF
+76 SDGDDENNEEDELF
-89 ETDET
+89 ESDTT

-101 DTQLKFILFE
+101 DAQLKFILFE
-111 DVEGEI
+111 DTESEI

-122 LEGDLGDM
+122 LEGDAGDM

-143 IDHFLFAIYRC
+143 VDHFLFAVYRC

-163 SADIHAAALKEFV
+163 SADIHAASLKEFV

-191 SISTASSTLDLRG
+191 SISTASSTLDLHS

-210 EEDEADEEEDEEED
+210 DEDEADEGD
-224 EDEFQDATEDVAA
+224 EDEFQDAIEEVATE
-237 ERQVKGEFIGSVP
+237 EQVKGELIGSVL
-250 CDLFIY
+250 CDLFVY
-256 DAKKQSFKVKQNDSN
+256 DAKKQSFKTKQKGMEAS
-271 VTIED
+271 IED
-276 LGHWNYLMEIKKK
+276 IGHWNYLMQIKKK
-289 KHDENPKS
+289 QSEEDTKS
-297 QGFSVVS
+297 KDFSIVS
-304 HIIEQLDPAFRFEQ
+304 YVIEQLDPTFRFEQ
-318 LSFIFNYFT
+318 FSFIFNYFT
-327 ENAGYTF
+327 EKAGYTF
-334 LVRFAN
+334 LMRFAN
-340 RGDYDSFQ
+340 RDEYDKFQ
-348 KMFAKALWQHIN
+348 KMFAKALWQHNN
-360 EKEWRLIKETE
+360 EREWRLIKETE

-377 TFKNTSVSDED
+377 TFRDVSLSDED
-388 MPDAEYGEEEDD
+388 MPDAVSDDDDD
-400 VEMTDSTVNMKN
+400 VEMTDSTINMKD
-412 NESDSSNEEKTRY
+412 NESDSEDEQKTRY
-425 ENTTEYNNALKIG
+425 KNSAEHNKGLKIG
-438 LKDDKAFISRGN
+438 LKDDRAFISRGN
-450 KLGIFRTDDDDRK
+450 KLGIFRTDNDDRK
-463 LTFSAAIEG
+463 LTFSTAIES
-472 ISSSKEKNRRIN
+472 ISSSRQKNKKIN
-484 PDRMMLQKGDTTMI
+484 LDRMMLQKGDTTMI
-498 IQDETNPNTI
+498 IQDTADPNTI

-518 VEDWTMTKDSVD
+518 VEDWTMTKDSVGI
-530 LPVVNFTSNDKYAE
+530 PVVNFAPNDKYAE
-544 MGDDETFLGL
+544 MGDEETFLGL

-571 DSDFKQYKTKT
+571 DSDFKQYKSKT

-591 SGYIAA
+591 NGYIVA
-597 STKAGEI
+597 STKGGEI
-604 KLYDRLGKNA
+604 KLYDELGRNA

-657 RYKIGFERSFGK
+657 RYKMGFERSFGK

-677 LSLKPEHLAYLRQVC
+677 LTLKPEHLAYLRQVC
-692 GNKMSFTKANFNS
+692 GNNMSFTKANFNS
-705 TIQYKTN
+705 TLQYKTN

-724 AITWSLRKVLK
+724 AVTWSMRKVLK

-781 PSTEFGGI
+781 PSTEFGGV
-789 VKEYEG
+789 VKEYQG

>member
-66 KNHSSEQDII
+66 KNHTSEQDLI
-76 SDGGDTNEDEELF
+76 SDGDDENNEEDELF
-89 ETDET
+89 ESDTT

-101 DTQLKFILFE
+101 DAQLKFILFE
-111 DVEGEI
+111 DTESEI

-122 LEGDLGDM
+122 LEGDAGDM

-143 IDHFLFAIYRC
+143 VDHFLFAIYRC

-163 SADIHAAALKEFV
+163 SADIHAASLKEFV

-191 SISTASSTLDLRG
+191 SISTASSTLDLHS
-204 NLQGAD
+204 NLQGVND
-210 EEDEADEEEDEEED
+210 EDEADEEDEGD
-224 EDEFQDATEDVAA
+224 EDEFQDAIEEVATE
-237 ERQVKGEFIGSVP
+237 EQVKGELIGSVL
-250 CDLFIY
+250 CDLFVY
-256 DAKKQSFKVKQNDSN
+256 DAKKQSFKTKQKGMEAS
-271 VTIED
+271 IED
-276 LGHWNYLMEIKKK
+276 IGHWNYLMQIKKK
-289 KHDENPKS
+289 QSEEDMKS
-297 QGFSVVS
+297 KDFSIVS
-304 HIIEQLDPAFRFEQ
+304 YVIEQLDPTFRFEQ
-318 LSFIFNYFT
+318 FSFIFNYFT
-327 ENAGYTF
+327 EKAGYTF
-334 LVRFAN
+334 LMRFAN
-340 RGDYDSFQ
+340 RDEYDKFQ
-348 KMFAKALWQHIN
+348 KMFAKALWQHNN
-360 EKEWRLIKETE
+360 EREWRLIKETE

-377 TFKNTSVSDED
+377 TFRDVSLSDED
-388 MPDAEYGEEEDD
+388 MPDAVSDDDDD
-400 VEMTDSTVNMKN
+400 VEMTDSTVNMKD
-412 NESDSSNEEKTRY
+412 NESDSEDEQKTRY
-425 ENTTEYNNALKIG
+425 KNSAEHNKGLKIG
-438 LKDDKAFISRGN
+438 LKDDRAFISRGN
-450 KLGIFRTDDDDRK
+450 KLGIFRTDNDDRK
-463 LTFSAAIEG
+463 LTFSTAIES
-472 ISSSKEKNRRIN
+472 ISSSRQKNKKIN
-484 PDRMMLQKGDTTMI
+484 LDRMMLQKGDTTMI
-498 IQDETNPNTI
+498 IQDTADPNTI

-518 VEDWTMTKDSVD
+518 VEDWTMTKDSVGI
-530 LPVVNFTSNDKYAE
+530 PVVNFAPNDKYAE
-544 MGDDETFLGL
+544 MGDEETFLGL

-571 DSDFKQYKTKT
+571 DSDFKQYKSKT

-591 SGYIAA
+591 NGYIAA
-597 STKAGEI
+597 STKGGEI
-604 KLYDRLGKNA
+604 KLYDKLGRNA

-657 RYKIGFERSFGK
+657 RYKMGFERSFGK

-677 LSLKPEHLAYLRQVC
+677 LTLKPEHLAYLRQVC
-692 GNKMSFTKANFNS
+692 GNNMSFTKANFNS
-705 TIQYKTN
+705 TLQYKTN

-724 AITWSLRKVLK
+724 AVTWSMRKVLK

-781 PSTEFGGI
+781 PSTEFGGV
-789 VKEYEG
+789 VKEYQG

>member
-66 KNHSSEQDII
+66 KNHTSEQDLI
-76 SDGGDTNEDEELF
+76 SDGDDENNEEDELF
-89 ETDET
+89 ESDTT

-101 DTQLKFILFE
+101 DAQLKFILFE
-111 DVEGEI
+111 DTESEI

-122 LEGDLGDM
+122 LEGDAGDM

-143 IDHFLFAIYRC
+143 VDHFLFAIYRC

-163 SADIHAAALKEFV
+163 SADIHAASLKEFV

-191 SISTASSTLDLRG
+191 SISTASSTLDLHS
-204 NLQGAD
+204 NLQGVND
-210 EEDEADEEEDEEED
+210 EDEADEEDEGD
-224 EDEFQDATEDVAA
+224 EDEFQDAIEEVATE
-237 ERQVKGEFIGSVP
+237 EQVKGELIGSVL
-250 CDLFIY
+250 CDLFVY
-256 DAKKQSFKVKQNDSN
+256 DAKKQSFKTKQKGMEAS
-271 VTIED
+271 IED
-276 LGHWNYLMEIKKK
+276 IGHWNYLMQIKKK
-289 KHDENPKS
+289 QSEEDMKS
-297 QGFSVVS
+297 KDFSIVS
-304 HIIEQLDPAFRFEQ
+304 YVIEQLDPTFRFEQ
-318 LSFIFNYFT
+318 FSFIFNYFT
-327 ENAGYTF
+327 EKAGYTF
-334 LVRFAN
+334 LMRFAN
-340 RGDYDSFQ
+340 RDEYDKFQ
-348 KMFAKALWQHIN
+348 KMFAKALWQHNN
-360 EKEWRLIKETE
+360 EREWRLIKETE

-377 TFKNTSVSDED
+377 TFRDVSLSDED
-388 MPDAEYGEEEDD
+388 MPDAVSDDDDD
-400 VEMTDSTVNMKN
+400 VEMTDSTVNMKD
-412 NESDSSNEEKTRY
+412 NESDSEDEQKTSY
-425 ENTTEYNNALKIG
+425 KNSAEHNKGLKIG
-438 LKDDKAFISRGN
+438 LKDDRAFISRGN
-450 KLGIFRTDDDDRK
+450 KLGIFRTDNDDRK
-463 LTFSAAIEG
+463 LTFSTAIES
-472 ISSSKEKNRRIN
+472 ISSSRQKNKKIN
-484 PDRMMLQKGDTTMI
+484 LDRMMLQKGDTTMI
-498 IQDETNPNTI
+498 IQDTADPNTI

-518 VEDWTMTKDSVD
+518 VEDWTMTKDSVGI
-530 LPVVNFTSNDKYAE
+530 PVVNFAPNDKYAE
-544 MGDDETFLGL
+544 MGDEETFLGL

-571 DSDFKQYKTKT
+571 DSDFKQYKSKT

-591 SGYIAA
+591 NGYIAA
-597 STKAGEI
+597 STKGGEI
-604 KLYDRLGKNA
+604 KLYDKLGRNA

-657 RYKIGFERSFGK
+657 RYKMGFERSFGK

-677 LSLKPEHLAYLRQVC
+677 LTLKPEHLAYLRQVC
-692 GNKMSFTKANFNS
+692 GHNMSFTKANFNS
-705 TIQYKTN
+705 TLQYKTN

-724 AITWSLRKVLK
+724 AVTWSMRKVLK

-781 PSTEFGGI
+781 PSTEFGGV
-789 VKEYEG
+789 VKEYQG